1 MKGIKKLACII
12 LSLCMVFAI
21 IGCSQ
26 NSGDTSGG
34 NSSTGGGQ
42 TSSTPTGSSEQDGGQ
57 TSSTPTDSGNQGGD
71 SSTPEPD
78 DKPAYKSV
86 YLNFNETTDFIL
98 NPGRGF
104 YWDMKADVPVSDGKA
119 LFNVDWVDGSNLD
132 HFGNPMAT
140 WDGDYKD
147 EQQSYV
153 HIGFSLAAFSAKMG
167 GTDMPLTDD
176 ALQSLKLTFDN
187 LRASEMT
194 ATIRFTYDP
203 NGIGYK
209 QKKDVEPSLDMVLKH
224 VEQVAKIVAQYKDCI
239 YSIDT
244 GFLGP
249 WGEQHTTTLGE
260 VNEENKETYYRL
272 IETWLEHTNREMNL
286 MVRKPQIFLHWFNT
300 KYGKNYTTSNIDT
313 IAKDETAESMLI
325 SVWNDGYLANAEDF
339 GTFTN
344 REKEVAWLS
353 TRTGMYGG
361 EVEVED
367 VNNFYATG
375 ARMVTESF
383 VTHTTHLNYF
393 YNQDAIKSNTKG
405 TAWKQQTY
413 GVGLDS
419 ALIDPLYTSMTY
431 YKYIENHLGYRLV
444 LRRSQM
450 SETVTAGEKLW
461 LKGDIE
467 NVGFAPVTT
476 AKKVYVVLTCG
487 NKVSYQEVDFDVRT
501 ILSRTTKTYEF
512 AVNIPAD
519 FSGEVNAYLKIAS
532 VYDLTKEENKRQI
545 QFANA
550 GNQYNKELGAN
561 LIATF
566 TL

>member
-12 LSLCMVFAI
+12 LSFCMIFAI
-21 IGCSQ
+21 IGCAQDSGNNSSSTKEPTSSKAPASSEEPSLSEAPTSSSQ
-26 NSGDTSGG
+26 DQGG
-34 NSSTGGGQ
+34 NSSTTGQ
-42 TSSTPTGSSEQDGGQ
+42 DE
-57 TSSTPTDSGNQGGD
+57 
-71 SSTPEPD
+71 
-78 DKPAYKSV
+78 KPAYKSL
-86 YLNFNETTDFIL
+86 YLNYYETTDFIL

-104 YWDMKADVPVSDGKA
+104 YWDMRTEVPVSGGKA
-119 LFNVDWVDGSNLD
+119 LFNVDWIEGSNLD

-140 WDGDYKD
+140 WPGKN

-153 HIGFSLAAFSAKMG
+153 HIVFSLAAFSAEMG

-187 LRASEMT
+187 LRASEVS

-203 NGIGYK
+203 EGKGNK
-209 QKKDVEPSLDMVLKH
+209 PNEKERPSVEPPFDLVLQH

-249 WGEQHTTTLGE
+249 WGEQHTTKLGE

-300 KYGKNYTTSNIDT
+300 KYNKNYKIENIDT

-325 SVWNDGYLANAEDF
+325 SVWNDGYLYNAEDH

-361 EVEVED
+361 EVEAGD
-367 VNNFYATG
+367 LNNFYATG

-383 VTHTTHLNYF
+383 VTHTTHLNSAYDQ
-393 YNQDAIKSNTKG
+393 NVIKSNTKG
-405 TAWKQQTY
+405 TAWQQQTY

-419 ALIDPLYTSMTY
+419 LLIDPLYTGMTY

-444 LRRSQM
+444 LRKSEM
-450 SETVTAGEKLW
+450 SETVKAGEKLW

-487 NKVSYQEVDFDVRT
+487 NKVSYQEVDFDVRS

-519 FSGEVNAYLKIAS
+519 FSGNVNAYLKIGSA
-532 VYDLTKEENKRQI
+532 YDLTKEETKRQI

-566 TL
+566 NV